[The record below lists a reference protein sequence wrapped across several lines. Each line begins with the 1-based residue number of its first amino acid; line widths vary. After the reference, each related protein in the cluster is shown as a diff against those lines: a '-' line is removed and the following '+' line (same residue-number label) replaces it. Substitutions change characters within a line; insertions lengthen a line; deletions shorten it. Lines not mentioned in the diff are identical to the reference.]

1 MSENWWTEYWW
12 ILPPL
17 LYVVL
22 LLILIRRGM
31 WEGAGRIIVLV
42 VNCILILL
50 IPSMQRSEGYVM
62 AVIIAVSLLVQEIG
76 GRVARANNLPG
87 DGRT

>member
-12 ILPPL
+12 ILPL

-42 VNCILILL
+42 VNCVLILL
-50 IPSMQRSEGYVM
+50 IPTMQRSEGYVM
-62 AVIIAVSLLVQEIG
+62 AVIIVVSLLVQEIG
-76 GRVARANNLPG
+76 SRVAGANNHPG